1 MSEIPPRWILRA
13 SRARKRN
20 DTPSARAGGPLPA
33 LLLAL
38 LLGLSACQ
46 SSDVEVGDEERPF
59 TMYFVPSVDAQGIAV
74 SADKVTR
81 YLEYAMSQKLSGGAR
96 PFYIESA
103 IPTSYIAVVEAF
115 GSNMADFAALTAFS
129 YILARD
135 IKGYPVE
142 AFLGVVRGK
151 DQRTYR
157 GQIITHV
164 DSGIDE
170 LEQLQGKKF
179 AFTDPASTAGFVM
192 PSKLF
197 RDLGIEL
204 GEHVFGSKHD
214 VVVTMV
220 YQRQVDAGACYY
232 SPPETTVTA
241 QGDTAIQIRDAR
253 EKVLTQFPDVE
264 EKVKI
269 LALTEAIPND
279 PWVIRSN
286 LFDDPARQ
294 RAFVDALVASL
305 LEYAATE
312 EGKAALEELYAI
324 SGLARIEDST
334 FDPLREA
341 IGSSGVELEK
351 LLGQ

>member
-1 MSEIPPRWILRA
+1 V
-13 SRARKRN
+13 
-20 DTPSARAGGPLPA
+20 
-33 LLLAL
+33 
-38 LLGLSACQ
+38 SACQ
-46 SSDVEVGDEERPF
+46 SSDIEIGDEKRPF
-59 TMYFVPSVDAQGIAV
+59 TMYFIPSVDAQGIALN
-74 SADKVTR
+74 AEKITR
-81 YLEYAMSQKLSGGAR
+81 YLEYAMSQKLSGGER

-115 GSNMADFAALTAFS
+115 GSNRADFAALTAFS

-142 AFLGVVRGK
+142 AFLGVIRGE
-151 DQRTYR
+151 DQRTYQ

-164 DSGIDE
+164 DSGIE
-170 LEQLQGKKF
+170 TLEQLQGKKF

-204 GEHVFGSKHD
+204 GEQVFANKHD

-232 SPPETTVTA
+232 TRPETTVTA
-241 QGDTAIQIRDAR
+241 QGDTTIRIRDAR

-269 LALTEAIPND
+269 LALTEEIPND
-279 PWVIRSN
+279 PWVIRAN
-286 LFDDPARQ
+286 LYEDRQ
-294 RAFVDALVASL
+294 RQQAFVDALVSSL
-305 LEYAATE
+305 LEFAATE
-312 EGKAALEELYAI
+312 EGKETLEELYAI
-324 SGLARIEDST
+324 SGLARIDDST
-334 FDPLREA
+334 FDSLREA
-341 IGSSGVELEK
+341 IGSSGVELEQ
-351 LLGQ
+351 LLGH

>member
-1 MSEIPPRWILRA
+1 MSEILPGSIPRAHDARRRKDTLALRA
-13 SRARKRN
+13 RGACC
-20 DTPSARAGGPLPA
+20 A

-38 LLGLSACQ
+38 LLGSISCQ
-46 SSDVEVGDEERPF
+46 SKSVEVGDEDRPF

-81 YLEYAMSQKLSGGAR
+81 YLEYAMSQKLSGGER

-157 GQIITHV
+157 GEIITHV
-164 DSGIDE
+164 DSGIDD
-170 LEQLQGKKF
+170 LAQLQGKKF

-197 RDLGIEL
+197 RDLGIEP
-204 GEHVFGSKHD
+204 GEHVFGNKHD

-220 YQRQVDAGACYY
+220 YQRQVEAGACYY

-241 QGDTAIQIRDAR
+241 QGDTAIRIRDAR

-269 LALTEAIPND
+269 LALTEEIPND

-294 RAFVDALVASL
+294 RAFVEALVTSL

-312 EGKAALEELYAI
+312 EGKVALEELYAI

-334 FDPLREA
+334 FDSLREA
-341 IGSSGVELEK
+341 IGSSGVELEE
-351 LLGQ
+351 LLGR